1 MKSLLIVY
9 LTAYV
14 WLTLCQKA
22 SASNKSIPL
31 VVITWDYK
39 DAAQRGNYTFLFIK
53 IGSIL

>member
-22 SASNKSIPL
+22 SASNKTIPL